1 VPVFTFQIARGITLT
16 AGVTRERV
24 PSPEQLKEQAR
35 ELSQARERIKRQRRR
50 IRQLREDKRWLD
62 QPKNAGVRAEN
73 LVWILG
79 TPRVG
84 STWLGAMMGS
94 LKGHKLWHEP
104 LVGRL
109 FGYFFYHLGIGWDE
123 WPEAYRSSGFIF
135 SPSHREAW
143 LNSIRSFVIDG
154 ANARAPRISR
164 KGLVVIQEPNGSIG
178 APWLLE
184 ALPESRIVF
193 LVRDPRDVVASM
205 LDAYRKGGWL
215 HAEQHLLNPYGPH
228 EEKWLGSLADTNA
241 DAFVESAANRYLHDI
256 ATVKQGYDFHKG
268 PKVLVRYEDLRADT
282 LPTMKRIY
290 SALGISVDEDEL
302 GRMIE
307 EHAWH
312 NIPNELKGEGKLW
325 RKATPGGWREDLS
338 PEHAALVARITAP
351 LLEAFYVKGGKQS

>member
-1 VPVFTFQIARGITLT
+1 VPIFTFQIARGITLM
-16 AGVTRERV
+16 AGVTREPV
-24 PSPEQLKEQAR
+24 PGLGQLKEQACK
-35 ELSQARERIKRQRRR
+35 LGQAQER
-50 IRQLREDKRWLD
+50 IRQQERQIRRLREKKRQID
-62 QPKNAGVRAEN
+62 RPKSAGVRPDN

-84 STWLGAMMGS
+84 STWLGAMMAS
-94 LKGHKLWHEP
+94 LKRHRLWHEP

-109 FGYFFYHLGIGWDE
+109 FGYFFYHLGIQWDE
-123 WPEAYRSSGFIF
+123 WPEVYRSSGFIF
-135 SPSHREAW
+135 SPSHKETW

-164 KGLVVIQEPNGSIG
+164 NGYVVIQEPNGSIG

-184 ALPESRIVF
+184 ALPESRLVF

-215 HAEQHLLNPYGPH
+215 HAEQHVLNPYGPH

-241 DAFVESAANRYLHDI
+241 NAFVERAADRYLRDVS
-256 ATVKQGYDFHKG
+256 TVKQGYDFHEG
-268 PKVLVRYEDLRADT
+268 PKVIVRYEDLRADT
-282 LPTMKRIY
+282 LRTMKRIY

-302 GRMIE
+302 GRVVE

-312 NIPNELKGEGKLW
+312 NIPEEFKGKGKLW
-325 RKATPGGWREDLS
+325 RKATPSGWREDLS
-338 PEHAALVARITAP
+338 PEQAAAVERITAP
-351 LLEAFYVKGGKQS
+351 LLEEFYAKGGE